1 MVGDLMALPLRATL
15 ALLGAAALL
24 AGCGEPEPVTDRDGV
39 LRLTLDEYTITP
51 QNLKVRAG
59 RIKLVVRNE
68 GRLAHDVVIEE
79 DIEGEGVQPRVFGRT
94 AVARAGERVRER
106 EPIRLGPGRY
116 RISCS
121 QGNHDNLGQYGT
133 LEVTR

>member
-1 MVGDLMALPLRATL
+1 MALPLRATL
-15 ALLGAAALL
+15 ALLGAAALV
-24 AGCGEPEPVTDRDGV
+24 AGCGEPDPVADRDGV

-68 GRLAHDVVIEE
+68 GRLAHDVAIES
-79 DIEGEGVQPRVFGRT
+79 DVEGEGTQPRIYGRT
-94 AVARAGERVRER
+94 DVARPGERVRER
-106 EPIRLGPGRY
+106 GTIRLAPGRY
-116 RISCS
+116 RLSCTL
-121 QGNHDNLGQYGT
+121 GNHDNLGQFGT